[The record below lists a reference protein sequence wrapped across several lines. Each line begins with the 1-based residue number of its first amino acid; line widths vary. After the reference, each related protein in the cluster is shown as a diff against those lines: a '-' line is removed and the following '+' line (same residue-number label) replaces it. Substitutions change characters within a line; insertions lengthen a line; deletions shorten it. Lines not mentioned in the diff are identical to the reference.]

1 MGKFFALDKL
11 AERVEFLTPSVSALL
26 AQVWM
31 PDDWFT
37 LNPQVVRHYA
47 HKAAVASL
55 VVEGCAVSLG
65 LGGARGVGFVQ
76 IVEIGTRCGYSAS
89 VFAQAVP
96 QARILCIDGGNDEDS
111 RQCLTWAKKTFAHG
125 DVNASLIEVDTRAVK
140 GLDGAFFAHVDGD
153 HSHMGALRDLRIVS
167 SAAVILADD
176 YDNPAVAEA
185 VKQFCRET
193 GRRAVTYDDGL
204 RKGAVIE

>member
-1 MGKFFALDKL
+1 MGLFHPSKL

-26 AQVWM
+26 AQIWM
-31 PDDWFT
+31 PDDWFK

-47 HKAAVASL
+47 HKASVASL
-55 VVEGCAVSLG
+55 VVESG
-65 LGGARGVGFVQ
+65 LQGMPRYCPRF
-76 IVEIGTRCGYSAS
+76 IEIGTRCGYSAA
-89 VFAQAVP
+89 VFAMAAP
-96 QARILCIDGGNDEDS
+96 KCRILCIDGGNDEDS
-111 RQCLTWAKKTFAHG
+111 RQCLTWAKRTFT
-125 DVNASLIEVDTRAVK
+125 VNDIDATLVEVDTRSIRSIEWT
-140 GLDGAFFAHVDGD
+140 FFAHVDGD
-153 HSHMGALRDLRIVS
+153 HTHMGALRDLRIVS

-193 GRRAVTYDDGL
+193 GRRANVYDDGL

>member
-1 MGKFFALDKL
+1 MGLFHASKL

-26 AQVWM
+26 AQIWM
-31 PDDWFT
+31 PDDWFK

-47 HKAAVASL
+47 HKAAVASMM
-55 VVEGCAVSLG
+55 S
-65 LGGARGVGFVQ
+65 GGNTGFVGPLK
-76 IVEIGTRCGYSAS
+76 IVEIGTRCGYSAA
-89 VFAQAVP
+89 VFSQALP
-96 QARILCIDGGNDEDS
+96 ACRILCIDGGNDEDS
-111 RQCLTWAKKTFAHG
+111 RQCLTWAKRTFAVS
-125 DVNASLIEVDTRAVK
+125 DIDATLVEVDTRSVK
-140 GLDGAFFAHVDGD
+140 SIDCEHFAHVDGD
-153 HSHMGALRDLRIVS
+153 HTHMGALRDLRIVS

-193 GRRAVTYDDGL
+193 GRRANVYDDGL